1 MNLLVLLNVGG
12 AVLDCTVV
20 MMGAMEEPLSSWRGK
35 KKKRQRCKEES
46 LGLDVS
52 TRVTVPAPAVPY

>member
-20 MMGAMEEPLSSWRGK
+20 MMGAMEEPLSSWGK
-35 KKKRQRCKEES
+35 RKKRQRCKEES
-46 LGLDVS
+46 LGLGVS